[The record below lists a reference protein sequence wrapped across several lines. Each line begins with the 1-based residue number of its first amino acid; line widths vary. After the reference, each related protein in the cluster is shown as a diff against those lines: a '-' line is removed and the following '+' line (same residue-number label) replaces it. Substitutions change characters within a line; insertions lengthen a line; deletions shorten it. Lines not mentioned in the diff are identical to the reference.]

1 MMDEKCLCSS
11 KDVVYTNADRSQTGT
26 IMTLALIAPTPV
38 ESKEIR
44 RYLHPAPGDELKTI
58 FEGEIEDSS
67 VIFAHCGVGKVNS
80 AHSATVLLEKYDVD
94 VLVLFGIGGAYPDS
108 GLKIGDIAVAECENY
123 AEEGVMTK
131 DGWSPMEFTGFP
143 LLKKDKEY
151 YNNFPLDTKLAQ
163 IAVKAS
169 KDCGFGTKHGNF
181 VTVSQCSGTR
191 ESGEII
197 RRRFDGLCENM
208 EGAASAHICAMY
220 GVPMVEVRG
229 ISNIIEDR
237 DMKRW
242 NIDRSALNCNKV
254 IMELVR
260 RLK

>member
-1 MMDEKCLCSS
+1 
-11 KDVVYTNADRSQTGT
+11 
-26 IMTLALIAPTPV
+26 MTLALIAPTRV

-44 RYLHPAPGDELKTI
+44 NYIRPAPGDELKTI
-58 FEGEIEDSS
+58 IEGEIEGSS
-67 VIFAHCGVGKVNS
+67 VIFTHCGVGKVNA
-80 AHSATVLLEKYDVD
+80 AHSATLILEKYEVD
-94 VLVLFGIGGAYPDS
+94 VLILFGIGGAYPDS
-108 GLKIGDIAVAECENY
+108 GLKIGDIAVAESENY
-123 AEEGVMTK
+123 GEEGVMTK
-131 DGWSPMEFTGFP
+131 EGWTPMEFTGFP
-143 LLKKDKEY
+143 LLKKEKEY
-151 YNNFPLDTKLAQ
+151 YNNYPLDTKIAQ

-169 KDCGFGTKHGNF
+169 KDCGFYTKQGNF

-208 EGAASAHICAMY
+208 EGAAAANICTMY

-237 DMKRW
+237 DMKKW
-242 NIDRSALNCNKV
+242 DIDRAALNCNKV
-254 IMELVR
+254 IQELVR